1 MYKLVYSIF
10 NSKPNSVQRLT
21 DNTYIPFDEQ
31 NTDYQEYL
39 KWLQEGNIPQEPDK
53 IDGAV

>member
-21 DNTYIPFDEQ
+21 DNTYIPFIEQ